1 MSNQQTVDY
10 ADSGSGRPTIA
21 KIGVSDLKEV
31 LVMGFK
37 DFDAKPTHFVLLF
50 IIYPI
55 VGIVLINLTAGYDT
69 LPLVFPIIA
78 GFALIGPF
86 AAIGLY
92 EISRRREQG
101 LDFSIKYAFAVHRS
115 PSIRAIIALS
125 IVMMVL
131 YFAWLGAALLIFD
144 LTFGGETPTSFW
156 GFVNEVLTTQAGWT
170 LIIVGSAVGSIFAVV
185 VLALAVVSF
194 PMLLDRDISAAMA
207 ISTSVRAVAANPVIM
222 VAWGFIVAG
231 SLILGSIPFFFGLA
245 VVMPVLGHA
254 TWHLYRK
261 VVVQP

>member
-1 MSNQQTVDY
+1 MSNQQSIDY
-10 ADSGSGRPTIA
+10 ADSGSARPTIR
-21 KIGVSDLKEV
+21 KINVSDLKDV
-31 LVMGFK
+31 LVKGFK

-55 VGIVLINLTAGYDT
+55 VGIILINLTAGYEI

-101 LDFSIKYAFAVHRS
+101 LDFSIKYAFEVHKS
-115 PSIRAIIALS
+115 PSFGAIITLS

-131 YFAWLGAALLIFD
+131 YFAWLGAALVIFN
-144 LTFGGETPTSFW
+144 LTFGGVTPTGFLSFAR
-156 GFVNEVLTTQAGWT
+156 EVVTTQAGWT
-170 LIIVGSAVGSIFAVV
+170 LIIVGSGVGFIFAVM

-194 PMLLDRDISAAMA
+194 PMLLDKDVSAATA
-207 ISTSVRAVAANPVIM
+207 IGTSVRAVVANPVVM
-222 VAWGFIVAG
+222 AVWGVIVAG
-231 SLILGSIPFFFGLA
+231 CLILGSIPFFFGLA
-245 VVMPVLGHA
+245 VAMPVLGHA

-261 VVVQP
+261 VVQP

>member
-1 MSNQQTVDY
+1 MSNQQTMDY

-21 KIGVSDLKEV
+21 KIGASDLKEA
-31 LVMGFK
+31 LIKGFK

-55 VGIVLINLTAGYDT
+55 VGVILINLTAGHET
-69 LPLVFPIIA
+69 LPLIFPIVT

-86 AAIGLY
+86 AAVGLY

-115 PSIRAIIALS
+115 PSIRAIITLS

-131 YFAWLGAALLIFD
+131 YFAWLGAALVIFD
-144 LTFGGETPTSFW
+144 LTFGGETPASFW
-156 GFVNEVLTTQAGWT
+156 GFVNEVLTTPAGWA
-170 LIIVGSAVGSIFAVV
+170 LIVVGSGVGLIFAVV
-185 VLALAVVSF
+185 VLALSVVSF
-194 PMLLDRDISAAMA
+194 PMLLDRDVSAGMA
-207 ISTSVRAVAANPVIM
+207 ISTSVRAVAANPVM
-222 VAWGFIVAG
+222 MAAWGFIVAG
-231 SLILGSIPFFFGLA
+231 LLILGSIPFFFGLA

-261 VVVQP
+261 VVQP

>member
-1 MSNQQTVDY
+1 MSNEQSIDY
-10 ADSGSGRPTIA
+10 ADSSSARPTIGQ
-21 KIGVSDLKEV
+21 IDTSDLKDV
-31 LVMGFK
+31 LVKGFR

-55 VGIVLINLTAGYDT
+55 VGIILINLTAGYQI
-69 LPLVFPIIA
+69 LPLIFPIIA

-101 LDFSIKYAFAVHRS
+101 LDFSIKYAFEVHRS
-115 PSIRAIIALS
+115 PSFPAILILS
-125 IVMMVL
+125 VVMMVI
-131 YFAWLGAALLIFD
+131 YFAWLGAALIIFD
-144 LTFGGETPTSFW
+144 LTFGATPTSFW
-156 GFVNEVLTTQAGWT
+156 GFVNDVLTTQAGWT
-170 LIIVGSAVGSIFAVV
+170 LIVVGSGVGFIFAVA

-194 PMLLDRDISAAMA
+194 PMLLDRDVGVSTA
-207 ISTSVRAVAANPVIM
+207 IGTSVRAVAANPVTM
-222 VAWGFIVAG
+222 AAWGFIVAAL
-231 SLILGSIPFFFGLA
+231 LILGSIPFFFGLA

-261 VVVQP
+261 VVQP